1 MKTQILAGVLA
12 ILVTACTSPA
22 LKPRE
27 PVRDDQLNGTWEIK
41 TAEFG
46 GKEFKAPGFILE
58 ITGNRYR
65 GGTGPQLDTGSLVFY
80 GDEVAGE
87 AKRMDV
93 LGESGPNKG
102 RKMMAIYRFVGPG
115 GRDLEACYDLSG
127 MDRPSSF
134 ESKVGTMLF
143 RVTYSR
149 K

>member
-1 MKTQILAGVLA
+1 MILRTAVLCVA
-12 ILVTACTSPA
+12 LLLAACTSPG

-27 PVRDDQLNGTWEIK
+27 PVSDNQINGTWEIK
-41 TAEFG
+41 AAEFG
-46 GKEFKAPGFILE
+46 GKDFKAPGFILE
-58 ITGNRYR
+58 IAGNRYR

-102 RKMMAIYRFVGPG
+102 RKMLAIYRFVGP
-115 GRDLEACYDLSG
+115 DLEACYDLSG

-134 ESKVGTMLF
+134 ESKAGTMLF
-143 RVTYSR
+143 RVTYVR
-149 K
+149 GK